1 MKTKE
6 SFDKREFLTVML
18 LLIAISCII
27 AMFVYTGLRRLHYK
41 QGETYTAIVEKA
53 VTIQPTA
60 VDVEEEMLSDI
71 EVMAQ
76 VDPRAEWMNDRD
88 GQDAYYMYIDFD
100 ALKEQNSDCIGWI
113 YACGGA
119 INLPI
124 VESSDSQYYLHHDFN
139 KKQSPYGCVYTES
152 LDDKFIYSD
161 TAIYGHH
168 MKNNTMFWK
177 FVDYKNEDFYKEY
190 PAVYIF
196 TEDGDRRYEIFSAY
210 YLPVKEIEALEKE
223 TEGMNKAQVIE
234 HLKSRSLYDMNVEV
248 SEDDVILT
256 IVTCEYSTGNSRMI
270 LHAKTSNNK

>member
-6 SFDKREFLTVML
+6 SLDKRKFLTVL
-18 LLIAISCII
+18 LLLLAASCII
-27 AMFVYTGLRRLHYK
+27 AMVVYTVLKRIHYK
-41 QGETYTAIVEKA
+41 QGETYTTIVEQA
-53 VTIQPTA
+53 VTIQPAQVVPT
-60 VDVEEEMLSDI
+60 EEISDA
-71 EVMAQ
+71 EAMAQ
-76 VDPRAEWMNDRD
+76 VDPRADWMNDRD

-139 KKQSPYGCVYTES
+139 KKQSPYGCVYTEA

-177 FVDYKNEDFYKEY
+177 FVDYKNEEFYKEY

-210 YLPVKEIEALEKE
+210 YLPVKDIEALEKE

-234 HLKSRSLYDMNVEV
+234 HLKSRSLYDMGVEV

-256 IVTCEYSTGNSRMI
+256 LVTCEYSTGNSRMV
-270 LHAKTSNNK
+270 LHAKTSGKK